1 MELKRNINS
10 ILDMKAMAADAL
22 ANDPKLMVDIFQF
35 VAKRELKFITHVAA
49 VMGFLLGVV
58 QVIIYLAL
66 QNCWKYVDYVFLPVS
81 GIVLGYFTNWLA
93 LKMTFSPIWPH
104 MMCGNYVNIQG
115 VFLKRQKE
123 ASDQLASAICEKVVD
138 ARAMLDYM
146 FKSSPTD
153 ASQISSIDQVL
164 EIYRRHTNA
173 AVDQSLGCFGNMVPN
188 SLLNQVSSLKE
199 DVLKYS
205 LEILPRHTQKIEAYV
220 DQTMDVKGTLS
231 YRLAHVEPPEFEDI
245 IHPIFK
251 ADEWILL
258 FVGAVLGLI
267 IGLLQAVVL
276 TNVH

>member
-1 MELKRNINS
+1 
-10 ILDMKAMAADAL
+10 
-22 ANDPKLMVDIFQF
+22 
-35 VAKRELKFITHVAA
+35 
-49 VMGFLLGVV
+49 
-58 QVIIYLAL
+58 
-66 QNCWKYVDYVFLPVS
+66 
-81 GIVLGYFTNWLA
+81 
-93 LKMTFSPIWPH
+93 
-104 MMCGNYVNIQG
+104 
-115 VFLKRQKE
+115 
-123 ASDQLASAICEKVVD
+123 
-138 ARAMLDYM
+138 
-146 FKSSPTD
+146 
-153 ASQISSIDQVL
+153 
-164 EIYRRHTNA
+164 
-173 AVDQSLGCFGNMVPN
+173 MVPN